1 MTTHGLMTWGG
12 TSSPRHSQVKKRM
25 EGALCFLATVGA
37 VADAAA
43 VGLRV
48 ECLPSMQKAL
58 DFTPRTPKTTFKT
71 EELGKLKAMQ
81 VKYHLIFEVST
92 CSGIL

>member
-1 MTTHGLMTWGG
+1 MGSRPREGQAHLG
-12 TSSPRHSQVKKRM
+12 TARLRSGM
-25 EGALCFLATVGA
+25 EGALCFLATVGV

-48 ECLPSMQKAL
+48 ECLRSMQKAL

-71 EELGKLKAMQ
+71 EELEKIKAMH
-81 VKYHLIFEVST
+81 VKYHLILEVST
-92 CSGIL
+92 CS